1 MALWPFGKKKG
12 GDAARSVSPAETP
25 QEQDT
30 AVEQA
35 QDVPVGA
42 PGNSSATTP
51 IPTHDAVSG
60 DTGPFD
66 GDSVNIAD
74 FDFSDFSA
82 GVLNLGSMQIPLPKE
97 SQVQV
102 EMGDQGPKML
112 HIVTRHGR
120 ITPVAF
126 AAPRSAG
133 QWEEASGEI
142 SEGMER
148 DGLTVRTEPGPWG
161 PEIVGEG
168 PNGII
173 RIIGVDG
180 PRWMLR
186 MTLAAP
192 EASATDLLTLARE
205 VTARTFVYRG
215 DNPIL
220 AGSSLPV
227 ALPQELVNQVQQAMQ
242 QRAGQQQQQQTA
254 GAPAGG
260 SAGAPGA
267 TPPTPDERQAVDE
280 AARSLRD
287 LGGDS
292 ASQVDPPQK

>member
-12 GDAARSVSPAETP
+12 GDAASPATPTETP
-25 QEQDT
+25 QEQ
-30 AVEQA
+30 AVPQEQA
-35 QDVPVGA
+35 QDLPGG
-42 PGNSSATTP
+42 PSGNSSATTP
-51 IPTHDAVSG
+51 TAPHDAVTG

-66 GDSVNIAD
+66 GDSVDITD

-102 EMGDQGPKML
+102 EMGEQGPKML

-133 QWEEASGEI
+133 QWEEASREI

-161 PEIVGEG
+161 PEILGEG

-192 EASATDLLTLARE
+192 ENSAGDLATLARE
-205 VTARTFVYRG
+205 VTARTFIYRG

-220 AGSSLPV
+220 AGNSLPV

-242 QRAGQQQQQQTA
+242 QRAQQQQQQKQA
-254 GAPAGG
+254 PGAQGAPAG
-260 SAGAPGA
+260 APG
-267 TPPTPDERQAVDE
+267 TPQPTADERQAVDE
-280 AARSLRD
+280 AARALRD

-292 ASQVDPPQK
+292 TPPADPTRK